1 MSNSDICDTA
11 LEIAEHTENGNWK
24 YDVILNLHEL
34 VYDYNEVKKLLP

>member
-11 LEIAEHTENGNWK
+11 LEIAEHTESSNWK

-34 VYDYNEVKKLLP
+34 VYDYNAVKKLLP